1 MNKIPRV
8 NKLFLSLCLTSELCL
23 NGCGNKASDKP
34 SYDNKSLNQQLEAI
48 KPQGSIDLSNIP
60 GDTDTEKFLHLLD
73 VPTATKSGILIFMN
87 TQIESFDAVGNH
99 AQAEAMRK
107 NRALLSQAVDENM
120 DSFLKVSAKV
130 YDEVFTPEEIKQLTV
145 LYSQPVLQKLTR
157 SLVPLQQKALPLAQ
171 AWSEDKVLPRFE
183 QLVKE
188 QKK

>member
-1 MNKIPRV
+1 MSKIF
-8 NKLFLSLCLTSELCL
+8 LTLSLASVLCL
-23 NGCGNKASDKP
+23 SACGGKDTASYKGTN
-34 SYDNKSLNQQLEAI
+34 SNETLNQQLEAI

-120 DSFLKVSAKV
+120 DSFLKDSAKV
-130 YDEVFTPEEIKQLTV
+130 YDEVFTPEEIKQLTE
-145 LYSQPVLQKLTR
+145 LYSHPVLQKLTK

-171 AWSEDKVLPRFE
+171 KWSEDKVVPRFE

-188 QKK
+188 QNK